1 MNASNEAHP
10 VLLCFDGSEGA
21 KQAITVAGALGVSGE
36 ALVCNS
42 WRGLSHVMFRG
53 TLGVVPPPLAKAI
66 DELDSLDREAAE
78 KLAGEGATLAE
89 AAGFRGVAA
98 AVKQDDK
105 AWRTLLATAAERRAR
120 LIVVGAHGCSGM
132 ERVLLGSVS
141 SAVLTHAH
149 VPVLVVPDTPDTGA
163 HDGPLLVCYDGSE
176 NARRAVEFAGEQ
188 FPGRRA
194 LLLSFW
200 ESWVVR
206 APALSGVVP
215 PVRGMELEL
224 DEIAAEQSQE
234 TAAAGV
240 ELAVAAGLDA
250 EPLAEKVAAGPVW
263 KAVLDTA
270 DEHGA
275 AAIVMGSR
283 GLTGISKALGSVSH
297 GVVHHSWLP
306 VLVVPPVT

>member
-1 MNASNEAHP
+1 MNAITDAHP

-53 TLGVVPPPLAKAI
+53 TLGVPPPPLAKAI
-66 DELDSLDREAAE
+66 DELDELDREAAE
-78 KLAGEGATLAE
+78 KLAGEGTALAE
-89 AAGFRGVAA
+89 AAGFHAVPA
-98 AVKQDDK
+98 AVKQGDK
-105 AWRTLLATAAERRAR
+105 AWRTLLATAAERRVR
-120 LIVVGAHGCSGM
+120 LIVVGAHGRSGM

-149 VPVLVVPDTPDTGA
+149 APVLVVPDSPDTGA
-163 HDGPLLVCYDGSE
+163 HDGPLLLCYDGSD

-188 FPGRRA
+188 FPGRRV
-194 LLLSFW
+194 LVLSFW
-200 ESWVVR
+200 ESWVTR
-206 APALSGVVP
+206 APALSS
-215 PVRGMELEL
+215 PVGPVGGMELEL

-234 TAAAGV
+234 TAEAGV
-240 ELAVAAGLDA
+240 ELATAAGLAA
-250 EPLAEKVAAGPVW
+250 EPLTEKVVAGPVW
-263 KAVLDTA
+263 KAVLDAA
-270 DEHGA
+270 DEHEA

-297 GVVHHSWLP
+297 GVVHHSRLP
-306 VLVVPPVT
+306 VLVVPPES